1 MRGVRVIV
9 FAVALAFVSG
19 CGGWHLRGAAASA
32 DGHRYAYFLRASG
45 ANEVFIALRQEI
57 VNRGAILT
65 NTASKAQVI
74 VDIERERFDRRIL
87 SIDPNTGKVREIE
100 LGLSIMFS
108 ARTADGKL
116 LIPREEATFEQDYVF
131 DEGSVLGTTEVDVIV
146 RRDLAQL
153 AATSIALRLQ
163 ATRLPE
169 TSAGG

>member
-1 MRGVRVIV
+1 MLLL
-9 FAVALAFVSG
+9 ATALALVNG
-19 CGGWHLRGAAASA
+19 CGGWHLRGVGSGA
-32 DGHRYAYFLRASG
+32 DDHRYTYFLRASG

-57 VNRGAILT
+57 VNRGSYLT
-65 NTASKAQVI
+65 TKLASAQIV

-108 ARTADGKL
+108 ARSGDGKL